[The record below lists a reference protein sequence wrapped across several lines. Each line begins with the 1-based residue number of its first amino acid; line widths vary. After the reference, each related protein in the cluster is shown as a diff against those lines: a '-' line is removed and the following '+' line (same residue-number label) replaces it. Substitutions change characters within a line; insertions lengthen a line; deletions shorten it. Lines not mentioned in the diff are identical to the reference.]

1 MIPMLI
7 PLLETTDAVSN
18 FWSIFITV
26 ISSAVTAG
34 IITLISKA
42 LDRPKTIAEED
53 KLKVEAKKVKVETD
67 NLQNEETWRLYKEVK
82 EQYANLKKESDE
94 QIATLKKESG
104 EQMDFLKK
112 QISLHSDTLEL
123 QGANFEEQEK
133 TIQKL
138 QSELQ
143 TEKTARLK
151 LETII
156 KKFQQWAVRNQ
167 TQLEAAKIEPVPVE
181 LYL

>member
-1 MIPMLI
+1 
-7 PLLETTDAVSN
+7 
-18 FWSIFITV
+18 V

-34 IITLISKA
+34 IITIVSKI
-42 LDRPKTIAEED
+42 LDRPKAAAEED
-53 KLKVEAKKVKVETD
+53 KLKSEAKKVKVEAD

-123 QGANFEEQEK
+123 QGANFEAQEG

-138 QSELQ
+138 QDELKL
-143 TEKTARLK
+143 EKTARLK

-156 KKFQQWAVRNQ
+156 KKFQQWAVRNRAEI
-167 TQLEAAKIEPVPVE
+167 EAARIEPIPV
-181 LYL
+181 LDTI